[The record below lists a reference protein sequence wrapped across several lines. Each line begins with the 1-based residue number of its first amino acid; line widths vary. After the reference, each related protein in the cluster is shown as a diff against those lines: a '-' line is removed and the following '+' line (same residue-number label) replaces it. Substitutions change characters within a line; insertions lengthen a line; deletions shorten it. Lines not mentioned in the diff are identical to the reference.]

1 MVSYRSYIKPKPYTQ
16 TGFLLGFNSNF
27 PRIIPISFE
36 QEYMK
41 SFPGIIRP
49 EKTTD
54 IWRRYHWLAGKPVV
68 ASPNHCQLSF
78 FRLPGQWL
86 GQLCVPLG
94 TSMSASAK
102 RVCDAEQITGR
113 QFIVVV
119 LGVQLGAAES
129 KSGQRSGR
137 SEIPHCQSSTLTC
150 SATLPTLTEKLNQSS
165 LSIKIKGF
173 EVYGKESLSNAIYM
187 RFSVRVTENVELMR

>member
-49 EKTTD
+49 EKTAD

-78 FRLPGQWL
+78 FQAT
-86 GQLCVPLG
+86 G
-94 TSMSASAK
+94 T
-102 RVCDAEQITGR
+102 
-113 QFIVVV
+113 VV
-119 LGVQLGAAES
+119 
-129 KSGQRSGR
+129 R
-137 SEIPHCQSSTLTC
+137 STLCTVGN
-150 SATLPTLTEKLNQSS
+150 LHER
-165 LSIKIKGF
+165 LS
-173 EVYGKESLSNAIYM
+173 KESLWCRANHWPAVYSCFSRSSTRGCRKQIRSAVRAIGDSTLPVQY
-187 RFSVRVTENVELMR
+187 SDLLGHPTYLNWEIEPVQLVN